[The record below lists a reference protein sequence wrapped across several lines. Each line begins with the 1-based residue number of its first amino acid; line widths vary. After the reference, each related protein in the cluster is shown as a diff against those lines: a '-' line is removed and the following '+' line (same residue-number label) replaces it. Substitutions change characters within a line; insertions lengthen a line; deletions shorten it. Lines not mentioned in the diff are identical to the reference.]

1 MRTIPDS
8 TYRVQLNSEFTFSD
22 LDALVPYFKKLGVSH
37 LYLSPI
43 MEAAKGSTHFYD
55 TFDYTSISKVL
66 GGEKG
71 FKSLAERCSASG
83 IGLILDIVPNHMAVL
98 NRFMIDYL
106 RMGEKSLLR
115 GLFDVDLDSP
125 ECKGK
130 IIFPLLDFYPFDD
143 PDRLKIAGDR
153 MLIDENKMEFPI
165 RSGSGNEGKTKS
177 AVMGEQLFI
186 LTYWKEASRFVNYRR
201 FFAVNDLIAI
211 RMEKRKNFGSFH
223 AKVNELISK
232 GMIHGLRI
240 DHIDGLYDPVTYLRR
255 LRRISGNIPIWVEK
269 ILARDETLQEDWQV
283 EGDTG
288 YWARS
293 KINSV
298 FIDANNLNR
307 IRKLFRRYGGERY
320 EGEKYRVDLKIETSR
335 KLFLSDLRKYSRLV
349 QARFTARGIYGIS
362 IAGISEALTATIACL
377 DQYRTYSKIR
387 KVETCKWKE
396 ATEKAMKY
404 FPLLS
409 KELSSINLFIDQA
422 GQDPK
427 SSQVLKRIE
436 QFTGAVMA
444 KSMEDCY
451 FYRYTA
457 LLSTCIVGFMPFE
470 NKYED
475 IEVHSF
481 FSNLQQSGKRP
492 MITLSTHD
500 TKFGEDAIARF
511 NALSDIIGDWEDLLK
526 TFPVKSEIKEY
537 DKYRILQVIL
547 GTFYTYDKEYLERL
561 GSYTIK
567 AIRESGEDTN
577 WEYPSSKYEQSCL
590 EFANKSVEKLNKE
603 WKGLLS
609 KIQYLGGLNSLSQTI
624 IKFMAPGVPDTYQ
637 GSESLNLSFVDPDNR
652 RAVDFRSLSE
662 RLENVY
668 SNMPILNL
676 KNIRTGDLK
685 LFLTSKLLSLRSDFS
700 SFFINGRY
708 RPLEFEGK
716 NSASLFGFS
725 YTLDDRILLIMV
737 SRHHQSLLNGF
748 SYKPECW
755 QGTKVRGIAL
765 SKRKVRNLITGK
777 PVNNILLTEIMSD
790 YPFAVVEV
798 S

>member
-1 MRTIPDS
+1 MPTIPDS
-8 TYRVQLNSEFTFSD
+8 TYRVQLNSEFTLSD
-22 LDALVPYFKKLGVSH
+22 LDALVPYLKKLGVSH

-71 FKSLAERCSASG
+71 FESLAERCSDSG

-125 ECKGK
+125 ECGGK
-130 IIFPLLDFYPFDD
+130 IIFPLLDFYPFDE

-165 RSGSGNEGKTKS
+165 RSGSGSEGKTKS
-177 AVMGEQLFI
+177 EVMGEQLFV

-211 RMEKRKNFGSFH
+211 RMEKRKNFDSFH
-223 AKVNELISK
+223 AKVNELTSR
-232 GMIHGLRI
+232 GLIHGLRV

-255 LRRISGNIPIWVEK
+255 LRKISGDIPIWVEK
-269 ILARDETLQEDWQV
+269 ILARDEILQEDWLV

-288 YWARS
+288 YSARS
-293 KINSV
+293 RINSV

-362 IAGISEALTATIACL
+362 VAGISEALTATIACM
-377 DQYRTYSKIR
+377 DQYRTYSKTR
-387 KVETCKWKE
+387 KVETGKWKE

-422 GQDPK
+422 SQDPR
-427 SSQVLKRIE
+427 SFQVLKRIE

-457 LLSTCIVGFMPFE
+457 LLSKCIVGFMPFE

-481 FSNLQQSGKRP
+481 FSNLQQSRKRP

-547 GTFYTYDKEYLERL
+547 GTFHTSDKEYLERL
-561 GSYTIK
+561 GSYIIK

-590 EFANKSVEKLNKE
+590 EFASKSVEKLNKE
-603 WKGLLS
+603 WKGLIS
-609 KIQYLGGLNSLSQTI
+609 KIHYLGGLNSLSQTI
-624 IKFMAPGVPDTYQ
+624 LKFMAPGVPDTYQ

-652 RAVDFRSLSE
+652 RPVDFRSLFE

-668 SNMPILNL
+668 SNRPIFDL
-676 KNIRTGDLK
+676 KNILNGDLK

-700 SFFINGRY
+700 PYFINGRY

-716 NSASLFGFS
+716 NSGSLFGFS
-725 YTLDDRILLIMV
+725 YTLGDRIMLIMV
-737 SRHHQSLLNGF
+737 SRHHHSFLNGF

-790 YPFAVVEV
+790 YPFAVLEV